1 MRRSLSVLSTL
12 ALFSWSFSVLAQSP
26 LAPPDIPRDSR
37 GVPANQQRYLPNT
50 TYADSDADYNGD
62 HFGSAIDTDGDWMA
76 VGSPDDDNAGA
87 AGSRRGTVDLFK
99 RDAGG
104 AWVKMQTLAAGTNSM
119 YFGFAVSIW
128 NDSSGG
134 ILAVGSPGL
143 TVAAQGAAGS
153 VTIYRRSAGSDVW
166 AFEATLEAPI
176 PEENA
181 RFGEAV
187 SLSLSKI
194 VIGAGSDRFGGTDM
208 GAAYIFRRV
217 TSPSIAWQFEQKLTP
232 PDGASGDLFG
242 AAVAINSKF
251 GNRVLIGAP
260 GNDVGLAD
268 TGAAY
273 LYDFNGTTWVPDG
286 PRIDNPFGAAGDNFG
301 ASVALSYTDFES
313 TASFFLI
320 GMPGH
325 AASTGAAAY
334 YYRYYDD
341 DLIPTPDIITPYD
354 GQPGDFFGASVDL
367 TSYGF
372 YLLVGAKQDTIGALT
387 DTGSVY
393 HYKSTGLGDG
403 YAVQGKYIG
412 SLAESSDQFGYRV
425 VFDNEGGF
433 LVGAPYDTN
442 GLGSET
448 GAFYQI
454 RPAAINGLDYGP
466 QVQEGSPLDAF
477 LSVQLTTRPTS
488 TVEVALLPESQCAL
502 HLFGDPS
509 GFPGAPLLLTFT
521 TSTGTST
528 SWNTI
533 RSVVLRAADD
543 ALNEGTHTCSV
554 WSSVTSLDTAYGSL
568 PPVQMQVMILDND
581 AEEILTNTSFE
592 PLPRAGSLA
601 PWTLSGKT
609 GDKVKCGIA
618 AYDGACAF
626 MFKGGIGENS
636 KLTYK
641 VSSYPLTR
649 QYGDTVALTM
659 QMQTT
664 SADAKIVAKV
674 KVKYGNGTDE
684 SISQTIMPDN
694 AASFLFYQLPP
705 VSLGDPSID
714 PAPVIT
720 IIFSNR
726 SASGKLYLD
735 GVSLKLIR
743 AGGGPRS
750 EAAPPP
756 ALPEGFR
763 R

>member
-1 MRRSLSVLSTL
+1 MDRLSRLLIIL
-12 ALFSWSFSVLAQSP
+12 ALLLLSSIVIAQP
-26 LAPPDIPRDSR
+26 LPPPDAPRENRSI
-37 GVPANQQRYLPNT
+37 PANQQRYLPNT

-62 HFGSAIDTDGDWMA
+62 HFGGAIDTDGDWMA

-87 AGSRRGTVDLFK
+87 AGARRGTVDLFK

-104 AWVKMQTLAAGTNSM
+104 AWVKTQTLAAGTNSM

-128 NDSSGG
+128 NDASVG
-134 ILAVGSPGL
+134 ILAVASPGV

-153 VTIYRRSAGSDVW
+153 VTMYRRDTGSDVW
-166 AFEATLEAPI
+166 AFEATLEAPV

-217 TSPSIAWQFEQKLTP
+217 TSPSIAWQFEQKLTA

-260 GNDVGLAD
+260 GNDVGGVD
-268 TGAAY
+268 SGAAY
-273 LYDFNGTTWVPDG
+273 LYDFNGSTWVSDG
-286 PRIDNPFGAAGDNFG
+286 PRIDTPFGAAGDKFG
-301 ASVALSYTDFES
+301 AAVALSHADFES
-313 TASFFLI
+313 AASFLLI

-325 AASTGAAAY
+325 ASSTGAAAS

-341 DLIPTPDIITPYD
+341 DAIPIPDVITPYD
-354 GQPGDFFGASVDL
+354 GQPGDFFGAAVDL

-372 YLLVGAKQDTIGALT
+372 YLLIGAKQDTTGALT

-393 HYKSTGLGDG
+393 HYKLTGLGDG

-425 VFDNEGGF
+425 VFDSEGGF
-433 LVGAPYDTN
+433 LVGVPYDTN

-454 RPAAINGLDYGP
+454 RPAAIEGLDYAP
-466 QVQEGSPLDAF
+466 QVQEGSLLDAF
-477 LSVQLTTRPTS
+477 FTVQLTTRPTS
-488 TVEVALLPESQCAL
+488 TVEVALLPDSQCAL
-502 HLFGDPS
+502 HLFGDSP
-509 GFPGAPLLLTFT
+509 GIPGAPLILTYT

-528 SWNTI
+528 GWNTM

-543 ALNEGTHTCSV
+543 AVNEGTHLCSV
-554 WSSVTSLDTAYGSL
+554 WTSVTSADSAYGSL
-568 PPVQMQVMILDND
+568 PPIEVQVTVLDND

-601 PWTLSGKT
+601 PWILTGKT

-618 AYDGACAF
+618 AYDGTCAF
-626 MFKGGIGENS
+626 MFKGGAAENS
-636 KLTYK
+636 RLTYK
-641 VSSYPLTR
+641 IASYPLTR

-659 QMQTT
+659 QIQTT
-664 SADAKIVAKV
+664 SASAKIVAKV
-674 KVKYGNGTDE
+674 KVKYGYGTDA
-684 SISQTIMPDN
+684 SISQTIIPDN
-694 AASFLFYQLPP
+694 STDYLWYSLPP
-705 VSLGDPSID
+705 VDLGDPFVD

-720 IIFSNR
+720 VTISNR
-726 SASGKLYLD
+726 STSGKLYLD
-735 GVSLKLIR
+735 GVSLKLVR
-743 AGGGPRS
+743 AGVGPRS
-750 EAAPPP
+750 EAVPPP
-756 ALPEGFR
+756 VLPEGFR